1 MSDKGGKEKKE
12 SLIDLKMILTAI
24 VGVLL
29 GAVFIL
35 TLILTGVIVNER
47 YRDTRAK
54 HSQQEKIADVVAIN
68 YEVKSYDYYP
78 AIDGG
83 EDNNDYKSLL
93 RLLGTDKDYF
103 LIQSQTEYEKVVSTI
118 ASLGGNNITTADFNL
133 PDNYFYSS
141 SLILLTTEMQGLTEF
156 KINSITRNEYY
167 DLRVDVSKITKS
179 DLYGIGGKA
188 ILVKVPNLQPSVVEV
203 VRREE

>member
-1 MSDKGGKEKKE
+1 MSDKGGKAKKE

-47 YRDTRAK
+47 YRDMHTK
-54 HSQQEKIADVVAIN
+54 STYKEKIADVVAIN
-68 YEVKSYDYYP
+68 YEAKSYNYYP

-83 EDNNDYKSLL
+83 DGETDFKSLL
-93 RLLGTDKDYF
+93 RLLGTDKDYL
-103 LIQSQTEYEKVVSTI
+103 LIQSQTELDKVVETI
-118 ASLGGNNITTADFNL
+118 ASLGGQITSTDFNL
-133 PDNYFYSS
+133 PDDYFYSS
-141 SLILLTTEMQGLTEF
+141 SLILVTAEMQGLTEF

-167 DLRVDVSKITKS
+167 DLRVDVSKNTKS

-203 VRREE
+203 IRREE